1 MPLPLTS
8 VDKLIRKTGAHR
20 VSEGAAEELVAHLE
34 EIAIEVAGGATK
46 LELARKHVF
55 AFRKKKRRARY

>member
-1 MPLPLTS
+1 MLLPLAS

-34 EIAIEVAGGATK
+34 ETAIEVAREAIT
-46 LELARKHVF
+46 LELARKRIF
-55 AFRKKKRRARY
+55 AFRKKRGRY